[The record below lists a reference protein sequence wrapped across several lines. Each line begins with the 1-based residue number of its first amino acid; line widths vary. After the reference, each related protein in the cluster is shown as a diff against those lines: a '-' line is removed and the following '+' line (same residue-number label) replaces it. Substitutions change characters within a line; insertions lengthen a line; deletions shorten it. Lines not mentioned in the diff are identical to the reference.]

1 MTEIRA
7 TSVSL
12 SVLPLLYGPLRSGRG
27 LGHGYVDVDGY
38 VVAFTR
44 PGSPRMPDGIECGAI
59 PGRGDRI
66 RIGGGRVRVRG
77 TTIVPG
83 PVWDPVPRVRAWPH
97 ARRDAVP
104 SVRRLA
110 GCGEGLTPSGDD
122 LLLGFVAGLVL
133 FRHSRG
139 LARHIAESAA
149 RRTTALSATLLRH
162 AARGEVPEPVHA
174 LLERGD
180 AGPLGRWGASSGR
193 HLLHGLEL
201 AA

>member
-1 MTEIRA
+1 MSEIHA

-12 SVLPLLYGPLRSGRG
+12 SLLPFLYGPLRRGRG

-44 PGSPRMPDGIECGAI
+44 PGAPRMPNGIECGEI
-59 PGRGDRI
+59 PWRGDRV
-66 RIGGGRVRVRG
+66 RIGAGRVRVRG

-83 PVWDPVPRVRAWPH
+83 PVWDPVPRVLARPCR
-97 ARRDAVP
+97 RRDVAPRVTT
-104 SVRRLA
+104 LA
-110 GCGEGLTPSGDD
+110 GRGEGLTPSGDD
-122 LLLGFVAGLVL
+122 LLLGYVAGLVL
-133 FRHSRG
+133 FRRSRQ

-149 RRTTALSATLLRH
+149 RRTTSLSATLLRH

-180 AGPLGRWGASSGR
+180 AAPLGRWGASSGR
-193 HLLHGLEL
+193 ELLHGLEL